1 MPQIKSQMKRVKTNQ
16 KAHDSNVSK
25 KSALKTSIKK
35 VRVAV
40 EAKDKEAAVKAFSEC
55 TSKLDSA
62 AAKGLRHK
70 NYTIRQKSRLAK
82 LINSIEE

>member
-1 MPQIKSQMKRVKTNQ
+1 M
-16 KAHDSNVSK
+16 
-25 KSALKTSIKK
+25 
-35 VRVAV
+35 